1 MIKSLILL
9 AAILSF
15 NCFAKEVILVGVYHF
30 PPYLEVKGSEYSGI
44 SKTIVTILNDIQ
56 DNFEF
61 KLFITTPNRR
71 YQDFK
76 HKKFQMMLF
85 EDIAWGWKD
94 KKLDRLL
101 NQSSIIMKGGEVFI
115 TVNDGKRDQHYFK
128 NLKGK
133 SIMGILGYHYKF
145 ADFISDPPSLK
156 LNYNMTVVSN
166 QENIIN
172 AVISKR
178 FEVGIITKEYLI
190 QYLRQYPER
199 SKNILISNF
208 YDQTYRHRLL
218 FRKDIKNITPKYVES
233 LIKKLKSHEQFIDL
247 HKTIKK

>member
-218 FRKDIKNITPKYVES
+218 FRKDNKNITPKYVES

>member
-1 MIKSLILL
+1 MRKGLILL
-9 AAILSF
+9 IAMLSF
-15 NCFAKEVILVGVYHF
+15 NCFAKEVVLIGVYHF
-30 PPYLEVKGSEYSGI
+30 PPYLELKGAEYTGI
-44 SKTIVTILNDIQ
+44 SKTIVNILNEVQ
-56 DNFEF
+56 DKFEF

-94 KKLDRLL
+94 RKLDRLL

-115 TVNDGKRDQHYFK
+115 TINDGKRNQSYFK
-128 NLKGK
+128 DLKGK

-156 LNYNMTVVSN
+156 LNYNTTVVSN

-172 AVISKR
+172 AVLSKR

-199 SKNILISNF
+199 SKNLLISNF
-208 YDQTYRHRLL
+208 YDQTYEHRLL
-218 FRKDIKNITPKYVES
+218 FRKDIKNITPEYIES
-233 LIKKLKSHEQFIDL
+233 LIKKLKSHEQFIGL
-247 HKTIKK
+247 HKSIKK